1 MPKVDLE
8 VRNFKYLLTWLLL
21 HLIAPLASGPSPSSV
36 GTPRSG
42 NAIKPFFARQ
52 FYITGGSVAVAA
64 RGCICWVALDD
75 AVLWQD
81 HLSAPHGSPCYPSLV
96 CHVQTSNC

>member
-1 MPKVDLE
+1 MKTYSTVI
-8 VRNFKYLLTWLLL
+8 LLL
-21 HLIAPLASGPSPSSV
+21 LLGYLSDKDQRFAPLASGPSPSSV

-81 HLSAPHGSPCYPSLV
+81 HLSATHG
-96 CHVQTSNC
+96 

>member
-1 MPKVDLE
+1 MQVL
-8 VRNFKYLLTWLLL
+8 V
-21 HLIAPLASGPSPSSV
+21 APLASGSSPSSV

-42 NAIKPFFARQ
+42 NAIKPFIARQ

-81 HLSAPHGSPCYPSLV
+81 HLSATHG
-96 CHVQTSNC
+96 

>member
-1 MPKVDLE
+1 MGH
-8 VRNFKYLLTWLLL
+8 NNTL
-21 HLIAPLASGPSPSSV
+21 HLVLALLASGPSPSSV

-42 NAIKPFFARQ
+42 NAIKPFIARQ

-81 HLSAPHGSPCYPSLV
+81 HLSATHG
-96 CHVQTSNC
+96 